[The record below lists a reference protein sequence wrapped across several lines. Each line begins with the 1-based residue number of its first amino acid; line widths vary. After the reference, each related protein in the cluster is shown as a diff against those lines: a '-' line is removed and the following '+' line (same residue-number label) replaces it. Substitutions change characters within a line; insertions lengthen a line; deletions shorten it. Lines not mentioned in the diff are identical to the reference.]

1 MTEMESNIRLLA
13 KAKRIT
19 ISEEDLKLLISQM
32 ETATKELEKLE
43 AIISEDVPLFMPPL
57 TSKLQSLDGNQPI

>member
-19 ISEEDLKLLISQM
+19 ISEEDLKLLIAQM

-57 TSKLQSLDGNQPI
+57 TSKLQSLDGS

>member
-19 ISEEDLKLLISQM
+19 ISEEDLKLLVSQM
-32 ETATKELEKLE
+32 ETATEELEKLE

-57 TSKLQSLDGNQPI
+57 TSKLQNLGGS

>member
-32 ETATKELEKLE
+32 ETATKELEKLD

-57 TSKLQSLDGNQPI
+57 TSKLQSLDGS

>member
-19 ISEEDLKLLISQM
+19 ISEEDLKLLVSQM
-32 ETATKELEKLE
+32 ETATEELEKLE

-57 TSKLQSLDGNQPI
+57 TSKLQKLDGS

>member
-19 ISEEDLKLLISQM
+19 IPEEDLKLLISQM

-57 TSKLQSLDGNQPI
+57 TSKLQSLDGN

>member
-19 ISEEDLKLLISQM
+19 ISEEDLKLLVSQM
-32 ETATKELEKLE
+32 ETATEELEKLE
-43 AIISEDVPLFMPPL
+43 AIISEYVPLFMPPL
-57 TSKLQSLDGNQPI
+57 TSKLQNRDGS

>member
-57 TSKLQSLDGNQPI
+57 TSKLQSLDGG

>member
-57 TSKLQSLDGNQPI
+57 TSKLQSLDGN

>member
-19 ISEEDLKLLISQM
+19 ISEEDLKLLVSQM
-32 ETATKELEKLE
+32 ETATEELEKLE

-57 TSKLQSLDGNQPI
+57 TSRLQSLDGS

>member
-19 ISEEDLKLLISQM
+19 ISEEDLKHLISQM

-57 TSKLQSLDGNQPI
+57 TSKLQSLDGS

>member
-19 ISEEDLKLLISQM
+19 ISEEDLKLLVSQM
-32 ETATKELEKLE
+32 ETATEELEKLE
-43 AIISEDVPLFMPPL
+43 AIIRENVPLFMLPL
-57 TSKLQSLDGNQPI
+57 TSKLQSLDGS

>member
-19 ISEEDLKLLISQM
+19 ISEEDLKLLVSQM
-32 ETATKELEKLE
+32 ETATEELEKLE
-43 AIISEDVPLFMPPL
+43 AIISEYVPLFMPPL
-57 TSKLQSLDGNQPI
+57 RSKLQNLDGS

>member
-43 AIISEDVPLFMPPL
+43 AIISEDVPLFMTPL
-57 TSKLQSLDGNQPI
+57 TSKLQSLDGS

>member
-13 KAKRIT
+13 KTKRIT

-57 TSKLQSLDGNQPI
+57 TSKLQSLDGS

>member
-13 KAKRIT
+13 KAKKIT

-57 TSKLQSLDGNQPI
+57 TSKLQSLDGS

>member
-1 MTEMESNIRLLA
+1 MIEMESNIRLLA

-19 ISEEDLKLLISQM
+19 ISEEDLKLLVSQM
-32 ETATKELEKLE
+32 ETATEELEKLE

-57 TSKLQSLDGNQPI
+57 TSKLQSLDGN

>member
-19 ISEEDLKLLISQM
+19 ISEEDLKLLVSQM
-32 ETATKELEKLE
+32 ETATEELEKLE
-43 AIISEDVPLFMPPL
+43 AIIRENVPLFMLPL
-57 TSKLQSLDGNQPI
+57 TSKLRSLDGS

>member
-19 ISEEDLKLLISQM
+19 ISEEDLKLLISPT

-43 AIISEDVPLFMPPL
+43 AIITEDVPLFMPPL
-57 TSKLQSLDGNQPI
+57 TSKLQSLDGS

>member
-32 ETATKELEKLE
+32 ETATKEREKLE
-43 AIISEDVPLFMPPL
+43 AIISEDVPLLMPPL
-57 TSKLQSLDGNQPI
+57 TSKLQSLDGS

>member
-32 ETATKELEKLE
+32 ETATKELEKLD
-43 AIISEDVPLFMPPL
+43 AIISEDGPLFMPPL
-57 TSKLQSLDGNQPI
+57 TSKLQSLDGS

>member
-1 MTEMESNIRLLA
+1 MIEMESNIRLLA

-19 ISEEDLKLLISQM
+19 ISEEDLKLLVSQM
-32 ETATKELEKLE
+32 ETATEELEKLE

-57 TSKLQSLDGNQPI
+57 TSKLQSLDGS

>member
-13 KAKRIT
+13 KVKRIT

-57 TSKLQSLDGNQPI
+57 TSKLQSLDGS

>member
-19 ISEEDLKLLISQM
+19 ISKEDLKLLVSQM
-32 ETATKELEKLE
+32 ETATEELEKLE
-43 AIISEDVPLFMPPL
+43 AIISEYVPLFMPPL
-57 TSKLQSLDGNQPI
+57 RSKLQNLDGS

>member
-13 KAKRIT
+13 KTKRIT

-32 ETATKELEKLE
+32 ETATEELEKLE

-57 TSKLQSLDGNQPI
+57 TSKLQSLDGN

>member
-57 TSKLQSLDGNQPI
+57 TSKLQSLDRS

>member
-43 AIISEDVPLFMPPL
+43 AISSEDVPLFMPPL
-57 TSKLQSLDGNQPI
+57 TSKLQSLDGS

>member
-19 ISEEDLKLLISQM
+19 ISEEDLTLLISQM

-57 TSKLQSLDGNQPI
+57 TSKLQSLDGS

>member
-57 TSKLQSLDGNQPI
+57 TSILQSLDWS

>member
-43 AIISEDVPLFMPPL
+43 AIISEDVPMFMPPL
-57 TSKLQSLDGNQPI
+57 TSKLQSLDGS

>member
-19 ISEEDLKLLISQM
+19 ISEEDLKLLVSQM
-32 ETATKELEKLE
+32 ETATEELEKLE

-57 TSKLQSLDGNQPI
+57 TSKLQSLDGS

>member
-43 AIISEDVPLFMPPL
+43 AIISEDVPLFMRPL
-57 TSKLQSLDGNQPI
+57 TSKLQSLDGS

>member
-1 MTEMESNIRLLA
+1 MTEMESNIRLLE
-13 KAKRIT
+13 KAKIIT

-57 TSKLQSLDGNQPI
+57 TSKLQSLDGS

>member
-1 MTEMESNIRLLA
+1 MTEIESNIRLLA

-32 ETATKELEKLE
+32 ETATKELEKLQ
-43 AIISEDVPLFMPPL
+43 AIISEDVALFMPPL
-57 TSKLQSLDGNQPI
+57 TSKLQSLDGN